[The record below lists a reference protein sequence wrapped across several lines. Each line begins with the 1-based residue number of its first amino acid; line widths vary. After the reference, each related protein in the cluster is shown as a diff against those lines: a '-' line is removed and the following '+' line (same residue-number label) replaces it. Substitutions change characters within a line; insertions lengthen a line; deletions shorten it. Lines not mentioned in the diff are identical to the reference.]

1 MSVSREERWAIFQ
14 KAWDMGNGFRFMFWT
29 FGDITTDPAANE
41 EACEFIR
48 EKIGEIV
55 KDPEK
60 AKKLK
65 PTEYYARRPLCDA
78 GYYEQF
84 NKDNVDIV
92 ALKEEPIESIT
103 EGGIKTSKQHYDL
116 DVLIFGK
123 LPVSTEDQP
132 ALPKHGLKSNHKSP
146 LLTDYLQRLV
156 SMLLTAT
163 TLVCVSTAAK
173 TNPLQSIGNPMAHKH
188 I

>member
-1 MSVSREERWAIFQ
+1 MSVSREERWAKFQ

-29 FGDITTDPAANE
+29 FGDLTIDPAANE

-48 EKIGEIV
+48 EKIGETV

-60 AKKLK
+60 AKKLM

-103 EGGIKTSKQHYDL
+103 EHGIKTSKQHYDL

-123 LPVSTEDQP
+123 SRF
-132 ALPKHGLKSNHKSP
+132 S
-146 LLTDYLQRLV
+146 
-156 SMLLTAT
+156 
-163 TLVCVSTAAK
+163 
-173 TNPLQSIGNPMAHKH
+173 
-188 I
+188 